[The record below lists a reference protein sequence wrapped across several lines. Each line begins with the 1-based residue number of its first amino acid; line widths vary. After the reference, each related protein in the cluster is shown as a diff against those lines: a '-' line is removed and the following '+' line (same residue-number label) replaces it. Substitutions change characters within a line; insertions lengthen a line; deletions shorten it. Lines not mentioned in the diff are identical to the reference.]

1 MYRRQIVMIL
11 LFFVAVT
18 FSLVTRAEADPEQI
32 KLRLQFS
39 PKTVWKYNLSYSHRL
54 EQAETADL
62 EFKVVCTL
70 TVIDVDKKGN
80 GLVRATFEPTRL
92 IWRGQKPI
100 DYDAQN
106 PPWEFPDALCEVI
119 ALGGQSIEMT
129 VAPNG
134 QLISG
139 RWVSYDPKKLPQHSI
154 GLVVH
159 EVVGEIMNFGYF
171 FGLKF
176 PDTPVNIGATWQ
188 YVDSEFVAAEKS
200 HWQILYKKD
209 EQVRMR
215 VKHVGGWDWQMIFA
229 DDMIQSQAD
238 FDDTGSAFYTEII
251 GNAMVSM
258 FEGWPTRVD
267 WEMVTS
273 GELYGK
279 ESDGS
284 NVEKSLVARSI
295 ASFVLTDN

>member
-119 ALGGQSIEMT
+119 SLGGQSIEMT

-176 PDTPVNIGATWQ
+176 PDTPVNIGATWP
-188 YVDSEFVAAEKS
+188 YADTPFGEKS
-200 HWQILYKKD
+200 HWQILYRKD
-209 EQVRMR
+209 EQVRIQ
-215 VKHVGGWDWQMIFA
+215 VKHVGWWDWQSKI
-229 DDMIQSQAD
+229 DEDIIQSRAD
-238 FDDTGSAFYTEII
+238 FDVTGSGFYTEII
-251 GNAMVSM
+251 GNAMVSAI
-258 FEGWPTRVD
+258 EGWPSPVD

-279 ESDGS
+279 KPDGTK
-284 NVEKSLVARSI
+284 VEKSLVARST
-295 ASFVLTDN
+295 ASFVLIKN